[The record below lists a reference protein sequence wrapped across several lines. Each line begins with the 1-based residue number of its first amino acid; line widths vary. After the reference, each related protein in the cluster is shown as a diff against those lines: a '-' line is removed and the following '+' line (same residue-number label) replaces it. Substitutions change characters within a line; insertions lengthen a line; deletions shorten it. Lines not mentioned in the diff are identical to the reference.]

1 MGLSP
6 FGHQVTLGLEDMEGH
21 AYQDTWYTFAVA
33 ASNSFQSEQNV
44 QNVLYLY
51 CLSLFVCA
59 FIKIKRDVLSMM
71 RMSSILYTKKNEII

>member
-51 CLSLFVCA
+51 CLSLFVSA
-59 FIKIKRDVLSMM
+59 L
-71 RMSSILYTKKNEII
+71 L